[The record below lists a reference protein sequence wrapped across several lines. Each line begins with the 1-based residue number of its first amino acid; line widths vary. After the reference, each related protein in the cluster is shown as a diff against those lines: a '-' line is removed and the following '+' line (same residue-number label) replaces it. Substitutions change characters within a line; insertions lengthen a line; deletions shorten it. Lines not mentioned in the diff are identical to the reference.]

1 MPDVTVD
8 PNEYERYDL
17 KTAPPDGFVMLRPLP
32 FGKKLTR
39 RDKATKL
46 QMRVQGDGRGRG
58 NQNDQSTIS
67 LDTLNEWATAYD
79 FTYCVGDHNL
89 TDKNGVKL
97 DFNNPRSIN
106 MVLGM
111 LNPKVGSE
119 IERLISDLN
128 EEEEEEAVED
138 FSLPAGGSSD
148 GQTTSV
154 MDSPET
160 ETSTEQNV
168 SPIT

>member
-8 PNEYERYDL
+8 PNEYERYEL
-17 KTAPPDGFVMLRPLP
+17 KTAPPDGYVMLRPLP

-46 QMRVQGDGRGRG
+46 QMRVQGDGRGRMR
-58 NQNDQSTIS
+58 DSEQSIS

-79 FTYCVGDHNL
+79 YVYCVGDHNL
-89 TDKNGVKL
+89 TDKNGVSL
-97 DFNNPRSIN
+97 DFNNPKSIN

-119 IERLISDLN
+119 IERLIGELN
-128 EEEEEEAVED
+128 EEEEEETVED
-138 FSLPAGGSSD
+138 FTSVAGGSSD
-148 GQTTSV
+148 GQIMSLTDSSENEIPMEHPATPTS
-154 MDSPET
+154 
-160 ETSTEQNV
+160 
-168 SPIT
+168 